1 MKTSFNS
8 FKISKNNYFFIFAFI
23 LILCIL
29 FFIVKNK
36 WFSESFLSTRDNEK
50 INEILLTKEISYFEK
65 IGKIIELNT
74 KDIKDEDLKIIINK
88 NLKIIVSTLHLYI
101 NSNNATLSTKNKE
114 LVNGIIATP
123 GLSSYKDI
131 YKIKLLKIN
140 DKGVN
145 DIISSGEYVT
155 IDSITN
161 YVNAKI

>member
-50 INEILLTKEISYFEK
+50 INDILLTKEISYFEK
-65 IGKIIELNT
+65 IDKIIELNT
-74 KDIKDEDLKIIINK
+74 KDIKDEDLKIIIDK

-131 YKIKLLKIN
+131 YNIKLLKIS
-140 DKGVN
+140 DKGFN
-145 DIISSGEYVT
+145 DIISSGESVT

-161 YVNAKI
+161 YVNSKI

>member
-1 MKTSFNS
+1 MTTSFNP
-8 FKISKNNYFFIFAFI
+8 FKITKNNYFFIFAFI
-23 LILCIL
+23 LFLCIL

-36 WFSESFLSTRDNEK
+36 WFSEPFLSTRDNK
-50 INEILLTKEISYFEK
+50 NINSILLTKEISYFEK

-74 KDIKDEDLKIIINK
+74 KDIKDEDLKIIIDK
-88 NLKIIVSTLHLYI
+88 NLKIMVSTLHLYV

-114 LVNGIIATP
+114 VVNGIIATP
-123 GLSSYKDI
+123 ESSSYKDI
-131 YKIKLLKIN
+131 YKIKLLKIS

-145 DIISSGEYVT
+145 DIISSGESVT